1 MERVRWL
8 LPTTVALLALSA
20 LACAGGDQPEG
31 AEATPLAAPAAP
43 SAEVG
48 TAQAG
53 APAAPPSPIA
63 EGALPDLKATL
74 QRGLCDNGP
83 GNEGADGYFSGE
95 LTING
100 NAVSGS
106 ESWILFANPKWV
118 ARGGGDCDITWKVT
132 GFTSTVGACGDC
144 DLSVKVH
151 GEPNINASKCVEG
164 LVKKEAKPWDE
175 QYDIKRLSD
184 GTTTVFFHKSGKMLG
199 QGYHSGGKLNYVS
212 NHKCNWF

>member
-106 ESWILFANPKWV
+106 ESWILFANP
-118 ARGGGDCDITWKVT
+118 
-132 GFTSTVGACGDC
+132 VGACGDC